1 MKKLITLLIVFLSVV
16 VTVESANTYLIYR
29 STTGGTWT
37 NTAGITNP
45 VLVDLSTVNGGS
57 AVSLNAW
64 FADRSQALPT
74 MGGGFQFEAGEQVWI
89 ISGTYVLTDSIKLAE
104 GVSLYGG
111 FAGSESAITARA
123 KGTEAWEYTNE
134 TILDGNETLQG
145 LSGGSAT
152 LATVIDGLTITKCK
166 NTTAAGSAAGAR
178 LSGASTTMQNC
189 IVKNCITEATSATSS
204 GGVLMTA
211 GASVKDCYIHDNQTA
226 GYGGGV
232 SIIGDGCKITGSKVS
247 KNTSALF
254 GGGIN
259 LYSTTSGVKVLNCVI
274 AENTTTG
281 KSGGGLLV
289 FSTAVT
295 NADPISISD
304 CAFTSNAA
312 TGATGSA
319 GALYLNTNAA
329 NTINV
334 NNCTFTSNTASA
346 TKSTTAGG
354 GAMWIASGTHNI
366 TNCIFTGN
374 ATTTSH
380 GGAVLIGAG
389 TAKATI
395 TNSVFTNNTSAAH
408 GAALMLTYSA
418 TINNCLIYGNKGGNV
433 AYLGTASGTVG
444 TFNNCTIT
452 SNTNAAGTNPA
463 GIYLSTPSA
472 PNGKFTN
479 CLFYNSGAKPIAV
492 DPVPGSETVYP
503 DVTYCGFDQDL
514 SATWTGSGNIFTVTA
529 ACFSNAANNDYHL
542 ALGSPA
548 IDAGMANYDYT
559 VDLDSFTRDANYD
572 LGAYEYNPD
581 YVPNAVEEIKELKDC
596 YAYGNTVVLSG
607 IENGKLVNIYSV
619 SGVRVYSQKMTADR
633 MTVTLPA
640 GVYIVNAASQNR
652 KVMVR

>member
-37 NTAGITNP
+37 NTTGITNP
-45 VLVDLSTVNGGS
+45 VLVDLSTANGGS

-64 FADRSQALPT
+64 FADRSSVLPT

-89 ISGTYVLTDSIKLAE
+89 ISGTYVLTDSIKLME
-104 GVSLYGG
+104 GVSICGG
-111 FAGSESAITARA
+111 FAGSESAIAGRA
-123 KGTEAWEYTNE
+123 KGTEAWEFTNE
-134 TILDGNETLQG
+134 TIIDGNETFQG

-166 NTTAAGSAAGAR
+166 NAAIAGSAAGAR
-178 LSGASTTMQNC
+178 LDGASTTMQNC
-189 IVKNCITEATSATSS
+189 IVRNCVTEATSATSS

-232 SIIGDGCKITGSKVS
+232 SIIGDGCKIIGSKVS

-259 LYSTTSGVKVLNCVI
+259 LYSTTSGVKVSNCVI

-281 KSGGGLLV
+281 KSGGGILV

-304 CAFTSNAA
+304 CSFTSNAA
-312 TGATGSA
+312 TGASGSG
-319 GALYLNTNAA
+319 GALYINTNAA
-329 NTINV
+329 NTVNV
-334 NNCTFTSNTASA
+334 NKCTFTSNTSSA
-346 TKSTTAGG
+346 TLSTSNGG
-354 GAMWIASGTHNI
+354 GAMYVASGTHNI
-366 TNCIFTGN
+366 SNCTFTNN
-374 ATTTSH
+374 VATTSN
-380 GGAVLIGAG
+380 GGALLVGAA

-395 TNSVFTNNTSAAH
+395 SNSVFTGNSSARH
-408 GAALMLTYSA
+408 GAAIMLTYSA
-418 TINNCLIYGNKGGNV
+418 TLNNCLIYGNKGGNA
-433 AYLGTASGTVG
+433 AYCGTASGTVG
-444 TFNNCTIT
+444 TFNNCTVT
-452 SNTNAAGTNPA
+452 SNTNAAGTAPS
-463 GIYLSTPSA
+463 GIYLSTPST

-479 CLFYNSGAKPIAV
+479 CLFYKSGTRPVAV
-492 DPVPGSETVYP
+492 DPVPGSDTVYP

-514 SATWTGSGNIFTVTA
+514 SATWTGSGNIFTIDSTS
-529 ACFSNAANNDYHL
+529 FINPANNDYHL

-559 VDLDSFTRDANYD
+559 MDMDSFTRDANYD

-596 YAYGNTVVLSG
+596 YAYGNTVVLRG

-619 SGVRVYSQKMTADR
+619 SGVRIYSQKMTADR

-640 GVYIVNAASQNR
+640 GVYIINAASQNR
-652 KVMVR
+652 KVMIR